1 MSLAWFP
8 FNIKDF
14 LANTKRLN
22 TEAKGAYLLLMLDY
36 YEQGQPPP
44 DDDAVLATIAE
55 LPLEAWQ
62 RHRKVLAPLFR
73 IEEGFWRHDR
83 IERERLE
90 AGSKLA
96 RSHARAK
103 AAGDAYAAKIAD
115 QKLQAGSK
123 PDPKPKKANEPI
135 SKPAPSRLQADPE
148 PIPKTTHLHLHLSK
162 TLSTESARDAIEEE
176 KGTGALDPPVHQ
188 SEDDDPD
195 LGIGTPID
203 RLFQLNANQLATCKF
218 DGATPEIIEAE
229 RVTFISRHLEKG
241 TFSNDWDASW
251 AIWWQRWK
259 EYVAKQA
266 EAAERA
272 AERIAKREREKATTL
287 PARVEVNNVIDW
299 DKHCAFWVKV
309 GRWSRDLGP
318 DPDSPAC
325 RCPLEILIKHKL
337 RKESV
342 S

>member
-73 IEEGFWRHDR
+73 IEGGVWRHKR
-83 IERERLE
+83 IEEERLQ

-96 RSHARAK
+96 SSHARAK
-103 AAGDAYAAKIAD
+103 AAGDAYAAKIAN

-123 PDPKPKKANEPI
+123 PIPEPKKAKTPILEP
-135 SKPAPSRLQADPE
+135 AWSRLQADPE
-148 PIPKTTHLHLHLSK
+148 PIPETTHLHLHLSK
-162 TLSTESARDAIEEE
+162 TLSTEAEFENSEGDIE
-176 KGTGALDPPVHQ
+176 DV
-188 SEDDDPD
+188 
-195 LGIGTPID
+195 GTPID
-203 RLFQLNANQLATCKF
+203 LLFRLNANQLATCKF

-229 RVTFISRHLEKG
+229 RVGFISHHREQG
-241 TFSNDWDASW
+241 SFSHDWDATW
-251 AIWWQRWK
+251 AKWWKRWK
-259 EYVAKQA
+259 EYTAKQA
-266 EAAERA
+266 EAIERKRQRT
-272 AERIAKREREKATTL
+272 EKLPDRI
-287 PARVEVNNVIDW
+287 EVNNVVDW
-299 DKHCAFWVKV
+299 DKHCAFWVST
-309 GRWSRDLGP
+309 GRWPRGIGP
-318 DPDSPAC
+318 DPDSLAC
-325 RCPLEILIKHKL
+325 KAPLEILIKHKL
-337 RKESV
+337 RKV
-342 S
+342 DA